1 MLRTMSDI
9 AQRGEA
15 KRGRGALHEGKE
27 RSGGL
32 PWAGSQLRGRGID
45 RDRSGCHCDGRWSK
59 RDCKN
64 AGKAWRAPSGWLAGS
79 GRCVR
84 LARLANWLA
93 PGSIGASVACRNVP
107 TCHNI
112 AISIWPSEPTLHRDS
127 DTGLG
132 LGEAG
137 WEGLAGGVAA

>member
-45 RDRSGCHCDGRWSK
+45 RDRSGCHCDGRWVELARLQERWK
-59 RDCKN
+59 GL
-64 AGKAWRAPSGWLAGS
+64 AGSEWLAGWLRPLCPAGS
-79 GRCVR
+79 PCQ
-84 LARLANWLA
+84 LASPRFDRGECGLPKCANLPQHCNINLA
-93 PGSIGASVACRNVP
+93 V
-107 TCHNI
+107 
-112 AISIWPSEPTLHRDS
+112 
-127 DTGLG
+127 
-132 LGEAG
+132 
-137 WEGLAGGVAA
+137 